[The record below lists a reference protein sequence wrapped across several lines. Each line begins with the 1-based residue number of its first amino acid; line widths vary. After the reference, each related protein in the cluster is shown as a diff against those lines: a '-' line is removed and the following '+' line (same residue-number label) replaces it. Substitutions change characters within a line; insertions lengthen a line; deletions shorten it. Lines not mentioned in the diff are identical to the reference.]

1 MNDLKGVT
9 AASEPLVAQ
18 KLHSVGRKLGIP
30 VAGTFE
36 LTAGCNFNCEMCY
49 IHNKNAVPRTNGEL
63 TAAQWLEIGK
73 QAADAGTVFLLLTGG
88 EPLLRPDFEEIYTGL
103 KQMGMMITV
112 NTNGA
117 LLTGKTAALFEK
129 SPPVRLNVS
138 LYADNREGYL
148 RQCGVDA
155 FDLVLGNIRRMRK
168 NGVEVKLNV
177 SFTKYN
183 ADRCAELAA
192 LARELD
198 LHCQASF
205 YMYPPVR
212 RTDDAAKDARLSPA
226 EAAKK
231 RVWWNLQ
238 RSGVDELMQTKE
250 LLQKLSQRDCEDD
263 GIPTEGV
270 RCRAGHTSYWINAAG
285 QMLMCGMISKECG
298 NVLAEGFDRCWQ
310 NTRALM
316 RSVTMP
322 AKCTVCGLR
331 PICSVCPAACF
342 AETGGFTEA
351 PPYLCEMSRAA
362 AREISEIKK

>member
-9 AASEPLVAQ
+9 AASEPLVAR
-18 KLHSVGRKLGIP
+18 KLHAVGRKLGVP
-30 VAGTFE
+30 VSGTFE

-49 IHNKNAVPRTNGEL
+49 IHNKNAAPRKNGEL

-88 EPLLRPDFEEIYTGL
+88 EPLLRPDIEEIYTGL
-103 KQMGMMITV
+103 KQLGLMISI

-117 LLTGKTAALFEK
+117 LLTGKTAALLEK

-155 FDLVLGNIRRMRK
+155 FDPVLSNIRRMRDA
-168 NGVEVKLNV
+168 GIEVKLNA
-177 SFTKYN
+177 SFSKHN
-183 ADRCAELAA
+183 ADRCGEIAA
-192 LARELD
+192 LVRELE

-212 RTDDAAKDARLSPA
+212 RTDNAASDARLSPA
-226 EAAKK
+226 EAAAK

-238 RSGVDELMQTKE
+238 RLGTDEMIHTKE
-250 LLQKLSQRDCEDD
+250 LLQKLAERECESDD
-263 GIPTEGV
+263 TPTEGV
-270 RCRAGHTSYWINAAG
+270 RCRAGHTSYWIDAAG
-285 QMLMCGMISKECG
+285 QMLMCGMIAKECG
-298 NVLAEGFDRCWQ
+298 NVLTEGFETCWQ

-316 RSVTMP
+316 RSVSMP
-322 AKCTVCGLR
+322 AKCTACNLR

-362 AREISEIKK
+362 AEAIASIK